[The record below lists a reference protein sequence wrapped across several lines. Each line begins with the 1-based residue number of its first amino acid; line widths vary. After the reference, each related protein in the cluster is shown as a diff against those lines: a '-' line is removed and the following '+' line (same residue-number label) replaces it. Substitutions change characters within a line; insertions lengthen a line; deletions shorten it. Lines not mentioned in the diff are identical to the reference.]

1 MNARLTRLAERRGRL
16 IAQAA
21 AQRAMLAH
29 NYESFR
35 KPLMLADKG
44 VSTVRYLK
52 SHPFWIAVIVFAFT
66 ALRPGRITEKLRR
79 GWFIWQ
85 IVLKFFGR

>member
-1 MNARLTRLAERRGRL
+1 MNARLTRLAERRERL

-21 AQRAMLAH
+21 AQRTTLGQ

-52 SHPFWIAVIVFAFT
+52 SHPFWIGVIVFAFT

-85 IVLKFFGR
+85 IVLRFFGR

>member
-1 MNARLTRLAERRGRL
+1 
-16 IAQAA
+16 
-21 AQRAMLAH
+21 
-29 NYESFR
+29 
-35 KPLMLADKG
+35 MLADKG

-52 SHPFWIAVIVFAFT
+52 SHPFWIGVIVFAFT

-85 IVLKFFGR
+85 IVLRLFGR